1 MAQFSFVYENK
12 FAFIFTKILQVS
24 YKMSLF
30 PAYST
35 KDSSE
40 KVKNESDQWLKN
52 ESYQKSQRNRSRSRT
67 PERRKYSSKRSRDD
81 RRRRSR
87 SRDRH
92 NRKRRSR
99 SRSRS
104 KSRKS
109 KKRSRRSSSSDNEN
123 SSKLNRE
130 ELIVKHSSKK
140 TFLEDVGVLP
150 ENAFRIDPNGDQSL
164 VSAQG
169 KTFYEYWKTHLI

>member
-1 MAQFSFVYENK
+1 
-12 FAFIFTKILQVS
+12 
-24 YKMSLF
+24 MSLF

-67 PERRKYSSKRSRDD
+67 PERRKYSSKRSKDD
-81 RRRRSR
+81 RRRRSK

-92 NRKRRSR
+92 HRKRRSR
-99 SRSRS
+99 SRSR
-104 KSRKS
+104 SRKS

-140 TFLEDVGVLP
+140 TFLEDVGVSP

-169 KTFYEYWKTHLI
+169 INILEY

>member
-1 MAQFSFVYENK
+1 MAQFSFVYKNK

-24 YKMSLF
+24 HKMSLF

-40 KVKNESDQWLKN
+40 KVKNDSDQWLKN

-67 PERRKYSSKRSRDD
+67 PERRKYSSKLYKDD
-81 RRRRSR
+81 RRRRSK

-92 NRKRRSR
+92 HRKRRSR
-99 SRSRS
+99 SRSR
-104 KSRKS
+104 SRKS

-140 TFLEDVGVLP
+140 TFLEDVGVSP
-150 ENAFRIDPNGDQSL
+150 ENAFRIDNNGDQSL

-169 KTFYEYWKTHLI
+169 KTFHEF

>member
-1 MAQFSFVYENK
+1 MAQFSFVYKNK
-12 FAFIFTKILQVS
+12 FTFIFTKILQVS
-24 YKMSLF
+24 HKMSLF

-40 KVKNESDQWLKN
+40 KVKNDSDQWLKN

-67 PERRKYSSKRSRDD
+67 PERRKYSSKRSKDD
-81 RRRRSR
+81 RRRRSK

-92 NRKRRSR
+92 HRKRRSR
-99 SRSRS
+99 SRSR
-104 KSRKS
+104 SRKS

-140 TFLEDVGVLP
+140 TFLEDVGVSP
-150 ENAFRIDPNGDQSL
+150 ENAFRIDNNGDQSL
-164 VSAQG
+164 ASAQG
-169 KTFYEYWKTHLI
+169 KTFHEF

>member
-1 MAQFSFVYENK
+1 
-12 FAFIFTKILQVS
+12 
-24 YKMSLF
+24 MSLF

-67 PERRKYSSKRSRDD
+67 PERRKYSSKRSKDD
-81 RRRRSR
+81 RRRRSK

-92 NRKRRSR
+92 HRKRRSR
-99 SRSRS
+99 SRSR
-104 KSRKS
+104 SRKS

-140 TFLEDVGVLP
+140 TFLEDVGVSP
-150 ENAFRIDPNGDQSL
+150 ENAFRIDNNGDQSL

-169 KTFYEYWKTHLI
+169 KTFHEF